1 MLHVYGV
8 IRAGASIET
17 LTGRQGAEV
26 RLVTDDGLSALVSEV
41 DATAAVG
48 RHDLLS
54 HAHVLENVITG
65 TTVIPMRFGIAL
77 EDDEDVR
84 ERLLRRESDSLQHL
98 LERFEGLLQVTVQA
112 FHHEE
117 PALREVVR
125 RKPELVAASA
135 ELRRLPEVVAR
146 SRNVDLG
153 QAIAAGLQE
162 LQGSDR
168 RMVLDRLRPHAS
180 ATVENEPRGQLEVA
194 HAAFLLDRDSAASF
208 GEKVAALGEEVE
220 GWMRLRFIGPQPPYA
235 FLDPTER
242 DSAPW
247 G

>member
-8 IRAGASIET
+8 TRAGAPIGS
-17 LTGRQGAEV
+17 LTGRQGADV
-26 RLVTDDGLSALVSEV
+26 RLVTEAGFSALVSDV

-54 HAHVLENVITG
+54 HAHVLEKVVAAS
-65 TTVIPMRFGIAL
+65 TVIPMRFGIAL
-77 EDDEDVR
+77 ENDEDVR
-84 ERLLRRESDSLQHL
+84 QRLLRPEAES
-98 LERFEGLLQVTVQA
+98 LEKMLHRFEGMIQVTVQA

-125 RKPELVAASA
+125 RKPELVTASA

-146 SRNVDLG
+146 ARNVDLG

-168 RMVLDRLRPHAS
+168 QRVLERLKPLAA
-180 ATVENEPRGQLEVA
+180 ATVEHEPRAQLEVA
-194 HAAFLLDRDSAASF
+194 HAAFLIERVAADSF
-208 GEKVAALGEEVE
+208 GREIAGLGEEVE
-220 GWMRLRFIGPQPPYA
+220 GWMRFRFVGPQPPYA
-235 FLDPTER
+235 FLEPVEG
-242 DSAPW
+242 DSPPW